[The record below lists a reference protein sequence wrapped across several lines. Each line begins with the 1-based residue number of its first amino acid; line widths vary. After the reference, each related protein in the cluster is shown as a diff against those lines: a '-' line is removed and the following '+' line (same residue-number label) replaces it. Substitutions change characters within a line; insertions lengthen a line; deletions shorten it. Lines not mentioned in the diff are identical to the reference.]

1 MVGRRKEAKKG
12 SDLDENWTLSLFL
25 SIIFSF
31 SSIEKLFARRCH
43 RQFALFG
50 FNQVTSVVQFE
61 TNSIYEFVPSSIYS
75 RKKQMPVFKGQLFIS
90 I

>member
-1 MVGRRKEAKKG
+1 MIQPVVPA
-12 SDLDENWTLSLFL
+12 ENPLNSLLFL
-25 SIIFSF
+25 LITLNNFNFS
-31 SSIEKLFARRCH
+31 KLRHCRCH

-50 FNQVTSVVQFE
+50 FNRETSVVQSE
-61 TNSIYEFVPSSIYS
+61 INAIYRFVPSSIYS